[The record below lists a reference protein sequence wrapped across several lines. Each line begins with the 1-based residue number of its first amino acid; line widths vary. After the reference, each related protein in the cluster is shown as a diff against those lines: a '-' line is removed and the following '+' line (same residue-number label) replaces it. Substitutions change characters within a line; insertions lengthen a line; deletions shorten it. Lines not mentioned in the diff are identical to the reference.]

1 MKIVPTFVAS
11 SEGTCFLFFELV
23 AVCELVVVYLINV
36 FISLTINKPKTIH
49 FMKKSFKLL
58 FAALMTL
65 AMIVPAQAND
75 QLTIYNGV
83 GSSSYVPFRNI
94 DFQDNGM
101 HSQLIYPANALT
113 EMVGQQINSVT
124 FYLTSGLMAD
134 GGQLVVKMG
143 ETETATY
150 ASASDFRTDLVQVA
164 AMALTPDVTEL
175 VIEFSNPYNYQGGNL
190 VLDFTNPVVGGDN
203 WYGWNSWSGETQ
215 GSNYTAI
222 GSNGAMATF
231 LPKATFD
238 YGVPQEWDAR
248 INPLGLDFNIPA
260 EREEVQ
266 TITIL
271 NKGLN
276 AFTPVLSSVAAPLS
290 IDYEPVELAM
300 GESVEI
306 PVKFAPD
313 QECTGFAKLTI
324 NCGEAGTFELM
335 INFVAT
341 APVYEVTVCEST
353 SSYYG
358 YVPFNGA
365 YCDEVGTYGQMIYPA
380 EMLTGLNGNKIT
392 SLRFYHHRTTL
403 PAKIAGAK
411 IRLSFKEVEQTEFAT
426 ATPIAD
432 MTVVGHAVLAEGDT
446 ELLIVLDEPYDYN
459 GGNLAVETYVEEKS
473 GWNNINFDGVNF
485 DYSPSMY
492 HYSSNTRT
500 SNFLPM
506 ATFAYDKG
514 QAPQPEFEIGDVNHS
529 GGIDI
534 DDVTMLI
541 NKVLGNTAEG
551 FFPENANCDGD
562 EEGMID
568 IDDVTALITR
578 VLTGAW

>member
-1 MKIVPTFVAS
+1 
-11 SEGTCFLFFELV
+11 
-23 AVCELVVVYLINV
+23 
-36 FISLTINKPKTIH
+36 
-49 FMKKSFKLL
+49 MKKSFKLM
-58 FAALMTL
+58 FAALMAL
-65 AMIVPAQAND
+65 AMIVPAQANE
-75 QLTIYNGV
+75 QLTVCNGN

-94 DFQDNGM
+94 DFQEYGM
-101 HSQLIYPANALT
+101 HSQLIYPADALA

-124 FYLTSGLMAD
+124 FYLTAGLMAD

-150 ASASDFRTDLVQVA
+150 ASAADFRTGLMEVA

-175 VIEFSNPYNYQGGNL
+175 VIELSNPYNYQGGNL
-190 VLDFTNPVVGGDN
+190 VIDFTNPVVGGDN
-203 WYGWNSWSGETQ
+203 WFGWNSWSGVTQ

-248 INPLGLDFNIPA
+248 INPFGLDFNIPA

-300 GESVEI
+300 GQSVEI
-306 PVKFAPD
+306 PVKFAPNE
-313 QECTGFAKLTI
+313 ECTGFAKLTI

-341 APVYEVTVCEST
+341 APVYEVTVGDKAGSDEFLPIRC
-353 SSYYG
+353 YYM
-358 YVPFNGA
+358 
-365 YCDEVGTYGQMIYPA
+365 DEVGTFGQMIYTE
-380 EMLTGLNGNKIT
+380 EMLAELKNNKIT
-392 SLRFYHHRTTL
+392 KVTFYPTSALGTSLTNG
-403 PAKIAGAK
+403 KIQ
-411 IRLSFKEVEQTEFAT
+411 LSFKNVGDQIEFTEAT
-426 ATPIAD
+426 AVTE
-432 MTVVGHAVLAEGDT
+432 MTAVANTVINSGETQLEF
-446 ELLIVLDEPYDYN
+446 VLDEPYEYTGGSLAIEALCVVRSNSFLRTNFYGDYC
-459 GGNLAVETYVEEKS
+459 
-473 GWNNINFDGVNF
+473 
-485 DYSPSMY
+485 DYSPSFY
-492 HYSSNTRT
+492 HFASTNKT

-506 ATFAYDKG
+506 VTFAYDKA
-514 QAPQPEFEIGDVNHS
+514 QTPPQPTFEMGDVDHS
-529 GGIDI
+529 GGVDI

-541 NKVLGNTAEG
+541 NKVLGNTPEG
-551 FFPENANCDGD
+551 FFPEQANCNGD
-562 EEGMID
+562 AEGMID